1 MPVIRPCASDEV
13 NESQKA
19 DASAQ
24 YFHEPTNKTNIK
36 VTAFLFAP
44 IVERVETHGNKMMIE
59 NYEEIIN
66 NLTREEAMEIISKMG
81 MNMTDHPYLS
91 KKRREELEEEERNL
105 LKSARVQPPM
115 SEEESDGV

>member
-1 MPVIRPCASDEV
+1 
-13 NESQKA
+13 
-19 DASAQ
+19 
-24 YFHEPTNKTNIK
+24 
-36 VTAFLFAP
+36 
-44 IVERVETHGNKMMIE
+44 MMIE

-105 LKSARVQPPM
+105 LKSARDQPPM

>member
-1 MPVIRPCASDEV
+1 
-13 NESQKA
+13 
-19 DASAQ
+19 
-24 YFHEPTNKTNIK
+24 
-36 VTAFLFAP
+36 
-44 IVERVETHGNKMMIE
+44 MIE

-66 NLTREEAMEIISKMG
+66 SLTHEEALEIISKMG